1 MKVVLN
7 IHIVYH
13 THMHIV
19 SVGTVTRYWKSESRI
34 M

>member
-19 SVGTVTRYWKSESRI
+19 SVGTVTRY
-34 M
+34 